1 MAGDAKRAANELV
14 SRFAVRPAVAL
25 VLGSGLGALAKSVTD
40 AVVVPTHNVAGYP
53 ASTVAGHQGRLVFGR
68 LEDVSI
74 LIVQGRLHLY
84 EGYSVGQITYPIRLM
99 HALGVR
105 RVLLTN
111 AAGGIHPTLSP
122 GTLMFIT
129 DHINASGATLTGSA
143 ALSGTAA
150 PEAVRTRDDTVP
162 YDIQWLDRTERA
174 ALRLGIATRRGTYVW
189 TRGPC
194 YETKAEIGAFRRL
207 GGDAVGMSTVP
218 EALQASALGMDVL
231 GISTI
236 TNAAAGLSDATL
248 SHEDV
253 LAVGERVRGDLERL
267 VRATLKGY

>member
-1 MAGDAKRAANELV
+1 MAGEAKRAANEIV

-25 VLGSGLGALAKSVTD
+25 VLGSGLGALAESVTD
-40 AVVVPTHNVAGYP
+40 AIVVPTHDIVGYP
-53 ASTVAGHQGRLVFGR
+53 VSTVAGHQGRLIFGR
-68 LEDVSI
+68 LEGVAV
-74 LIVQGRLHLY
+74 LIVQGRSHLY
-84 EGYSVGQITYPIRLM
+84 EGYGILQITYPIRLM

-129 DHINASGATLTGSA
+129 DHINASGASLIGFG
-143 ALSGTAA
+143 ALPRSPA
-150 PEAVRTRDDTVP
+150 PEAVRTRDERDL
-162 YDIQWLDRTERA
+162 YDMQWLERTERE
-174 ALRLGIATRRGTYVW
+174 ALRLGISTRRGTYVW
-189 TRGPC
+189 TRGPN
-194 YETKAEIGAFRRL
+194 YETKAEIGAYRRM

-248 SHEDV
+248 SHDDV

-267 VRATLKGY
+267 VRATLKG